1 MADRGRGGPRQPRNP
16 APVSTPGSGARTDGG
31 AGSASQPLRVPSG
44 GAYGER
50 KAAIEQ
56 QQGAPLPDE
65 GGAPSPSG
73 GGGVPTGGAQPPGGL
88 GGGVGMFDP
97 TTRPDEA
104 ITTGI
109 SGTPG
114 APQLTSDELLRVMY
128 RKRPSP
134 YLARL
139 LRDR

>member
-73 GGGVPTGGAQPPGGL
+73 GGGVPAGGAGSPMAP
-88 GGGVGMFDP
+88 GMFDS
-97 TTRPDEA
+97 TNRPGESLTA
-104 ITTGI
+104 GAV
-109 SGTPG
+109 TPG
-114 APQLTSDELLRVMY
+114 QNALDPDALLRLLY
-128 RKRPSP
+128 AKRPSP

-139 LRDR
+139 LRD